1 MKIIHCADLHL
12 DSQMTANLTKEQARQ
27 HPRRNVLL
35 QCVGVQEKI
44 TPEWKSGVYYPGM
57 GFLICSDG
65 FCNQLL
71 DGELEER
78 FCRNYLRHRISAS
91 SRISSI

>member
-1 MKIIHCADLHL
+1 M
-12 DSQMTANLTKEQARQ
+12 
-27 HPRRNVLL
+27 
-35 QCVGVQEKI
+35 QEKI

-57 GFLICSDG
+57 GFLVCSDG

-78 FCRNYLRHRISAS
+78 FCRNYLRAEWEMEENLKEVIEQNKRRMETDNLSAIWISVQ
-91 SRISSI
+91 

>member
-1 MKIIHCADLHL
+1 M
-12 DSQMTANLTKEQARQ
+12 
-27 HPRRNVLL
+27 

-44 TPEWKSGVYYPGM
+44 TSGMEVGSILS
-57 GFLICSDG
+57 GNGIFSLLDG

-78 FCRNYLRHRISAS
+78 FCRNYLRAEWEMEENLKEVMEQNKRRMETDNLSAIWISVQ
-91 SRISSI
+91 